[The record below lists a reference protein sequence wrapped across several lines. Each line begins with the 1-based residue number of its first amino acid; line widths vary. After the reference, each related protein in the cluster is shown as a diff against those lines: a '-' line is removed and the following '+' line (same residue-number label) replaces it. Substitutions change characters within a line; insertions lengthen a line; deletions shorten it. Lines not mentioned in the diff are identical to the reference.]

1 MGSEVQL
8 RVWQTGE
15 YSLISDGQDGSQT
28 TLDHYGSGV
37 VRYVEVDDE
46 GWRRTVF
53 AMARE
58 DGAIETA
65 LLDAADNPPH
75 TGWFDPIVRQELG
88 DGFFGNWKPIKI
100 EKALPDGGHIII
112 QRGRDA
118 TGHFWESGQRTE
130 GRSGTKI
137 TGAREWTTSWHPAHD
152 AQHPGGTGG
161 RTSTTM
167 GRVHEPKGYGTGY
180 SSYTTVRTEVP
191 LSGGGKHVVTRHSE
205 YNITTGDRTESA
217 SVKQPDGSNYKAW
230 RTEHKDGTWS
240 QDEVSTDKNG
250 NGTKHHTEGRG
261 NTTTKDETKPVTRSS
276 SESGG
281 GDDEDPP
288 PDDDGASPV
297 GDGEG
302 GQEGNPDGP
311 WGDFD
316 RVSLAR
322 LLGPSWEDRE
332 DMDTL
337 GDFYGSIAPWLG
349 RIVAAARAWRHDG
362 GSGELVDSLGQPPPI
377 DTYLLSGV
385 EYDEF
390 ADHDSLGRP
399 PPIFGGTVETTGID
413 AGVALTSAATI
424 TDLVAIADGLSGG
437 AQAAASLDLLRTR

>member
-1 MGSEVQL
+1 MGSEVRL
-8 RVWQTGE
+8 RLWQEGE
-15 YSLISDGQDGSQT
+15 YTLVSDGQDGSQSQ
-28 TLDHYGSGV
+28 LDHYGSGV

-46 GWRRTVF
+46 GWRKTVF

-58 DGAIETA
+58 DGLIETA
-65 LLDAADNPPH
+65 LLADNPPH
-75 TGWFDPIVRQELG
+75 TGWFDPITRQELG

-100 EKALPDGGHIII
+100 EKALPDGGHITI

-130 GRSGTKI
+130 GRSGHAI

-167 GRVHEPKGYGTGY
+167 GRVHEPQGYGTGY
-180 SSYTTVRTEVP
+180 SSFTTVRTEVP

-217 SVKQPDGSNYKAW
+217 AVKQPDGSHYKAW
-230 RTEHKDGTWS
+230 RTDHKDGTWS
-240 QDEVSTDKNG
+240 QDEVSTDKHG
-250 NGTKHHTEGRG
+250 NGTRHHTEGRG
-261 NTTTKDETKPVTRSS
+261 NTTTKDETKPVTKNSS
-276 SESGG
+276 DSGG
-281 GDDEDPP
+281 GEDEDPP
-288 PDDDGASPV
+288 PDDDGSAPV
-297 GDGEG
+297 GDGESG
-302 GQEGNPDGP
+302 HEGNPDGP

-332 DMDTL
+332 DLDTL

-349 RIVAAARAWRHDG
+349 RIVAAARAWGADG
-362 GSGELVDSLGQPPPI
+362 RGGELLDTLGQPPPI
-377 DTYLLSGV
+377 DTYLLTGV

-399 PPIFGGTVETTGID
+399 PPIFGGMLEADLATVGER
-413 AGVALTSAATI
+413 TSAVTVSELA
-424 TDLVAIADGLSGG
+424 AIAEGFTGL
-437 AQAAASLDLLRTR
+437 AAAATPSLDVLRNTA